1 MMNQEP
7 RAPAPVHDVLS
18 PETRAPTTTTRTTP
32 VMTLVE
38 CVPNFS
44 EGRRPE
50 VVQEI
55 RDAIAAVN
63 GVTVLDVSSDES
75 HNRSVITFVV
85 PLEQAVDAAFAG
97 IRAARDTID
106 LNKHQGEH
114 PRMGAADVVP
124 FVPLE
129 GTTMEQCVELARKLG
144 ERVASELDIPVYLYE
159 RAATRPDR
167 ENLAN
172 VRRGQFEG
180 IRDEMP
186 TKPERAP
193 DFGPSR
199 VHPTAGAVAIGAR
212 PFLVAYNVYL
222 GDASHLG
229 TAKQVARAVRGS
241 SGGLRYVKA
250 LGLEVEGQAQV
261 SMNLVDIAQTP
272 VHRAFDMVK
281 MEAAASGAATTWSE
295 IVGLIPEQALFEA
308 AARHLQL
315 TNFDPDQVLE
325 RRVRAAAASEQ
336 KPSLDDFVASVA
348 AATPTPGGGSVAAH
362 TGALAAALTQMVAAL
377 TVGRKKYADV
387 EDDLREV
394 ARRGAALSNRLNE
407 LVALDAQSY
416 AAVSSA
422 YKLPKETPEQQQ
434 KRSAAITAALVG
446 ASEVP
451 LETARAAA
459 EVASLAEVAASKG
472 NVNAVSD
479 AGVAA
484 LLAEAACRGA
494 AYNVRINM
502 ASLNDPEAGRA
513 LSEAAAEFV
522 RLAGESAKRAIA
534 AVEKKL

>member
-1 MMNQEP
+1 MP
-7 RAPAPVHDVLS
+7 
-18 PETRAPTTTTRTTP
+18 
-32 VMTLVE
+32 LVE

-50 VVQEI
+50 VVEQI
-55 RDAIAAVN
+55 RDAIATVQ

-75 HNRSVITFVV
+75 HNRSVITFVA
-85 PLEQAVDAAFAG
+85 PLEHAVDAAFAG

-106 LNKHQGEH
+106 LTRHQGEH

-129 GTTMEQCVELARKLG
+129 GTTMEQCVELARALG
-144 ERVASELDIPVYLYE
+144 ERVGSELEIPVYLYE
-159 RAATRPDR
+159 RAATRPER

-172 VRRGQFEG
+172 IRRGQFEG

-222 GDASHLG
+222 GDASHLD
-229 TAKQVARAVRGS
+229 TARQVARAVRGS

-261 SMNLVDIAQTP
+261 SMNLVDIEQTP
-272 VHRAFDMVK
+272 VHRAYDMVK
-281 MEAAASGAATTWSE
+281 MEAAAAGAATTWSE
-295 IVGLIPEQALFEA
+295 IVGLIPEQALFAA

-315 TNFDPDQVLE
+315 TSFNSDQVLE
-325 RRVRAAAASEQ
+325 RRVRAAASATQ
-336 KPSLDDFVASVA
+336 RPSLEDFVASVA

-387 EDDLREV
+387 EDDFREV
-394 ARRGAALSNRLNE
+394 ARRGAELSNRLNE

-416 AAVSSA
+416 AAVASA
-422 YKLPKETPEQQQ
+422 YKLPKDTPEQQEQ
-434 KRSAAITAALVG
+434 RAAAITAALIG

-459 EVASLAEVAASKG
+459 AVAALAEIAASKG
-472 NVNAVSD
+472 NTNAVSD

-494 AYNVRINM
+494 AYNVRINV
-502 ASLNDPEAGRA
+502 ASLSDPDAGRA
-513 LSEAAAEFV
+513 LSEAASEFV
-522 RLAGESAKRAIA
+522 REASESARKAIEQ
-534 AVEKKL
+534 VEGKL